1 MKNTNEQ
8 LIAEIERL
16 LVEIGRLL
24 AESKK
29 QTASDFVVSDTVWID
44 CTETPDSPRDVC
56 IRFSDGFENRGWR
69 SVKGWFEYDED
80 GSYYAPVSEDKKVVA
95 WRELK

>member
-1 MKNTNEQ
+1 MTNEQ

-16 LVEIGRLL
+16 LDELK
-24 AESKK
+24 E
-29 QTASDFVVSDTVWID
+29 QTKPGAITSDTVWID
-44 CTETPDSPRDVC
+44 CQETPDSPRDVC
-56 IRFSDGFENRGWR
+56 IRFSDGFEARGWA

-80 GSYYAPVSEDKKVVA
+80 GRYYAPVSQDNKVVA